1 MTENS
6 AGGPMLV
13 SEIAGH
19 TNRIGAEPY
28 VFVQP
33 KLDGWCCMANTR
45 TRCIY
50 TRSGD
55 EITNLPHI
63 NAALPTACPEW
74 LHGEL
79 WKAGCNCDD
88 VQSMVKRGDS
98 SLEFHVFDCV
108 SDEGF
113 GARIVDVIETIAYI
127 RARPYRLVQTYTIKP
142 SDISEYYARFLSE
155 GYEGMIIRLDGHPY
169 YHGRSRNVFKMKPAP
184 EVV

>member
-1 MTENS
+1 
-6 AGGPMLV
+6 MLV
-13 SEIAGH
+13 SEMAGH
-19 TNRIGAEPY
+19 TNRINAEPY

-45 TRCIY
+45 TRRIY

-63 NAALPTACPEW
+63 NAALPVNGPEW

-79 WKAGCNCDD
+79 WKAGANCDT
-88 VQSMVKRGDS
+88 VQSMVKRGDA

-108 SDEGF
+108 SDELF
-113 GARIVDVIETIAYI
+113 GSRIIDVISTITCI
-127 RARPYRLVQTYTIKP
+127 RTRPYRLVKTYTIKP
-142 SDISEYYARFLSE
+142 SDIPEYYDCFLSQ

-184 EVV
+184 DGV